1 MLPLSVQVPASIVLL
16 AGGAMACFAGY
27 RLFRLVLGVYGF
39 ILGALLASSLVGA
52 GGTWTTVAAAVA
64 GGAAGALVLLV
75 GYFVGVAL
83 VGAGIGALAVNLAW
97 KPFGG
102 DPHWAVVLVV
112 AAVGAIAAM
121 KFQRYVIVLAS
132 AFAGASKLIETSMG
146 ALNTVVLI
154 TSSLTVALAYHYSR
168 VSRGRLAAA
177 LLLVTLLLG
186 GAFLVVKYFEY
197 AHHFHD
203 GHLPGRYYR
212 YAALQVPGAS
222 MFWTVYFLM
231 TGLHGIH
238 VVAGMGVLAWLAVGA
253 WRGSYG
259 GDYSTPLEVGGM
271 YWHLV
276 DLVWIFLF
284 PLLYLI

>member
-1 MLPLSVQVPASIVLL
+1 MSASGSHVAHHFPDLDTQAHAARLGMWLFLATEVLL
-16 AGGAMACFAGY
+16 FAGLFLAYSLY
-27 RLFRLVLGVYGF
+27 RMLF
-39 ILGALLASSLVGA
+39 
-52 GGTWTTVAAAVA
+52 
-64 GGAAGALVLLV
+64 
-75 GYFVGVAL
+75 
-83 VGAGIGALAVNLAW
+83 
-97 KPFGG
+97 P
-102 DPHWAVVLVV
+102 
-112 AAVGAIAAM
+112 
-121 KFQRYVIVLAS
+121 S

-168 VSRGRLAAA
+168 QGKGKVAAG
-177 LLLVTLLLG
+177 LLVLTLLFG
-186 GAFLVVKYFEY
+186 VTFLVVKYFEY
-197 AHHFHD
+197 SHHIHA
-203 GHLPGRYYR
+203 GHLPGRYYS
-212 YAALQVPGAS
+212 YPGLTVPGAA

-238 VVAGMGVLAWLAVGA
+238 VIAGMGVLAWLAVGA

-259 GDYSTPLEVGGM
+259 GAYTTPIEVGGM